1 MFELLLYLCFEKER
15 LQEMTKKIRT
25 RFAPSPTGPL
35 HLGGIRTAL
44 YAYLFAKKYHGDF
57 LLRIEDTDQNRSVEG
72 AEAYII
78 ETMKWCGIIPDE
90 GVGFGGEYGP
100 YRQSDRKS
108 IYKEYTQKLI
118 ENGSAYY
125 GFDTDDELAIWRA
138 ASAEKNNGISEAYNF
153 STRGAMR
160 NSLTLSKAEVDDLL
174 NKNTPYVIRLKVEDG
189 EDLVFED
196 TIRGQVAFKKSQLD
210 DRILLKSDGMPT
222 YHLAN
227 VVDDYLMKIT
237 HVIRGEEWLASTPHH
252 ILLYRAFGW
261 EADMPS
267 FSHLPLILKP
277 DGKGKLSK
285 RDGDRLGFP
294 VFGLAWTDP
303 ESKETSLGYKE
314 KGFESHAFINFL
326 AMLGWNDGTEKEL
339 FSHEELIQSFSL
351 ERVHKAGAKFNYE
364 KAIWYNQQF
373 IKSVNVSYLMD
384 HFKAFCLKN
393 NLNLSEEFIQK
404 YCEIFRDRITF
415 IHELDSIGAYLY
427 EPLKNID
434 LESLKKK
441 WGAKSLDFVNDYV
454 SKIETIDFN
463 VNVLEDTFKSLLAN
477 YEMGMG
483 QMMPVFRIALT
494 GIMQGP
500 SVFDTMILLGKEESI
515 ERFKNLEQITKD
527 F

>member
-1 MFELLLYLCFEKER
+1 MMKHV
-15 LQEMTKKIRT
+15 RT

-35 HLGGIRTAL
+35 HMGGIRTAL
-44 YAYLFAKKYHGDF
+44 YAYLFAKKHKGDF
-57 LLRIEDTDQNRSVEG
+57 LLRIEDTDQNRTVAG

-78 ETMKWCGIIPDE
+78 ETLKWCGITPDE

-100 YRQSDRKS
+100 YRQSDRKA

-118 ENGSAYY
+118 DNGSAYY
-125 GFDTDDELAIWRA
+125 GFDTDEELAIWRA
-138 ASAEKNNGISEAYNF
+138 ASAEKNNGISDAYNF

-160 NSLTLSKAEVDDLL
+160 NSLTLSKDDVEDLL
-174 NKNTPYVIRLKVEDG
+174 NKNTLYVIRLKVDDG

-237 HVIRGEEWLASTPHH
+237 DVIRGEEWLASTPHH

-303 ESKETSLGYKE
+303 ESKETSLGYRE
-314 KGFESHAFINFL
+314 KGFEPHAFINFL
-326 AMLGWNDGTEKEL
+326 AMLGWNDGTEKEV
-339 FSHEELIQSFSL
+339 FSDEELIESFSL
-351 ERVHKAGAKFNYE
+351 ERVHKAGAKFNYD

-373 IKSVNVSYLMD
+373 LKHVDLSHLTSYFESYASKNSLNVS
-384 HFKAFCLKN
+384 K
-393 NLNLSEEFIQK
+393 EFIQK
-404 YCEIFRDRITF
+404 YCEIFRDRISF
-415 IHELDSIGAYLY
+415 LY
-427 EPLKNID
+427 ELETIGGYLFGPLKTID
-434 LESLKKK
+434 TDSLKKK
-441 WGAKSLDFVNDYV
+441 WNSKSLDFINDYK
-454 SKIETIDFN
+454 SKLESIEFEPIA
-463 VNVLEDTFKSLLAN
+463 LESLFKEILTS

-500 SVFDTMILLGKEESI
+500 SVFDTMMLLGKRESL
-515 ERFKNLEQITKD
+515 ERFKNLENITKD

>member
-1 MFELLLYLCFEKER
+1 MI
-15 LQEMTKKIRT
+15 KKVRT

-44 YAYLFAKKYHGDF
+44 YAYLFAKKHNGDF
-57 LLRIEDTDQNRSVEG
+57 LLRIEDTDQNRSVQG
-72 AEAYII
+72 AEEYII
-78 ETMKWCGIIPDE
+78 ETLKWCGILPDE

-100 YRQSDRKS
+100 YRQSDRKA

-118 ENGSAYY
+118 DNGSAYY
-125 GFDTDDELAIWRA
+125 GFDTDEELAVWRA
-138 ASAEKNNGISEAYNF
+138 ESAEKNNGISDAYNF

-160 NSLTLSKAEVDDLL
+160 NSLTLSKDEVADLL
-174 NKNTPYVIRLKVEDG
+174 NKNTPYVIRLKVDDG

-303 ESKETSLGYKE
+303 ESKETSLGYRE
-314 KGFESHAFINFL
+314 KGFEPHAFINFL
-326 AMLGWNDGTEKEL
+326 AMLGWNDGTEKEI
-339 FSHEELIQSFSL
+339 FTHEELIQSFSL
-351 ERVHKAGAKFNYE
+351 DRVHKAGAKFNYD

-373 IKSVNVSYLMD
+373 LKHVDLSHLTNYFESYTT
-384 HFKAFCLKN
+384 N
-393 NLNLSEEFIQK
+393 QGLNLSTDFIQR
-404 YCEIFRDRITF
+404 YCEIFRDRISF
-415 IHELDSIGAYLY
+415 VHDLEKIGNYLY
-427 EPLKNID
+427 HNLETID
-434 LESLKKK
+434 IDSLKKK
-441 WGAKSLDFVNDYV
+441 WSPKSLDFANDYI
-454 SKIETIDFN
+454 SKLDNTAFDSSN
-463 VNVLEDTFKSLLAN
+463 LEELFKELLAN
-477 YEMGMG
+477 YDMGMG

-500 SVFDTMILLGKEESI
+500 SVFDTMMLLGKEESQK
-515 ERFKNLEQITKD
+515 RFKNLEILTKE

>member
-1 MFELLLYLCFEKER
+1 MI
-15 LQEMTKKIRT
+15 KKVRT

-44 YAYLFAKKYHGDF
+44 YAYLFAKKHKGDF
-57 LLRIEDTDQNRSVEG
+57 LLRIEDTDQNRSVQG
-72 AEAYII
+72 AEEYII
-78 ETMKWCGIIPDE
+78 ETLKWCGILPDE

-100 YRQSDRKS
+100 YRQSDRKA
-108 IYKEYTQKLI
+108 IYQEYTQKLI
-118 ENGSAYY
+118 DNGSAYY
-125 GFDTDDELAIWRA
+125 GFETDEELAVWRA
-138 ASAEKNNGISEAYNF
+138 ASAEKNKGISDAYNF
-153 STRGAMR
+153 STRSAMR
-160 NSLTLSKAEVDDLL
+160 NSLTLPKEEVSDLL
-174 NKNTPYVIRLKVEDG
+174 NKNTPYVVRLKVDDG

-303 ESKETSLGYKE
+303 ESKETSLGYRE
-314 KGFESHAFINFL
+314 KGFEPHAFINFL
-326 AMLGWNDGTEKEL
+326 AMLGWNDGTEKEI
-339 FSHEELIQSFSL
+339 FTHEELIQSFSL
-351 ERVHKAGAKFNYE
+351 DRVHKAGAKFNYD

-373 IKSVNVSYLMD
+373 LKHVDLSHLTNYFESYT
-384 HFKAFCLKN
+384 KN
-393 NLNLSEEFIQK
+393 QGLNLSTDFIQK
-404 YCEIFRDRITF
+404 YCEIFRDRISF
-415 IHELDSIGAYLY
+415 VHDLEKIGNYLY
-427 EPLKNID
+427 HNLETID
-434 LESLKKK
+434 IDSLKKK
-441 WGAKSLDFVNDYV
+441 WSPKSLDFVNEYI
-454 SKIETIDFN
+454 SKLDNTAFDSSK
-463 VNVLEDTFKSLLAN
+463 LEELFKELLAN

-500 SVFDTMILLGKEESI
+500 SVFDTMMLLGKEESI
-515 ERFKNLEQITKD
+515 KRFENLKNLTKE

>member
-1 MFELLLYLCFEKER
+1 M
-15 LQEMTKKIRT
+15 MKKVRT

-44 YAYLFAKKYHGDF
+44 YAYLFAKKHKGDF
-57 LLRIEDTDQNRSVEG
+57 LLRIEDTDQNRSVVG

-78 ETMKWCGIIPDE
+78 ETLKWCGILPDE

-100 YRQSDRKS
+100 YRQSDRKA

-118 ENGSAYY
+118 DNGSAYY
-125 GFDTDDELAIWRA
+125 GFDTDEELAVWRA
-138 ASAEKNNGISEAYNF
+138 ESAEKNNGISDAYNF
-153 STRGAMR
+153 STRSAMR
-160 NSLTLSKAEVDDLL
+160 NSLKLSKEEVSDLL
-174 NKNTPYVIRLKVEDG
+174 NKNTPYVVRLKVDEG

-314 KGFESHAFINFL
+314 KGFEPHAFINFL
-326 AMLGWNDGTEKEL
+326 AMLGWNDGTEKEI
-339 FSHEELIQSFSL
+339 FTHEELIQSFSL
-351 ERVHKAGAKFNYE
+351 DRVHKAGAKFNYD

-373 IKSVNVSYLMD
+373 LKHVDLSHLTNYFESYTT
-384 HFKAFCLKN
+384 N
-393 NLNLSEEFIQK
+393 QGLNLSTDFIQR
-404 YCEIFRDRITF
+404 YCEIFRDRISF
-415 IHELDSIGAYLY
+415 VHDLEKIGNYLY
-427 EPLKNID
+427 HNLETID
-434 LESLKKK
+434 IDSLKKK
-441 WGAKSLDFVNDYV
+441 WSPKSLDFVNDYI
-454 SKIETIDFN
+454 SKLDNTAFDSSN
-463 VNVLEDTFKSLLAN
+463 LEELFKELLAN

-500 SVFDTMILLGKEESI
+500 SVFDTMMLLGKEESQK
-515 ERFKNLEQITKD
+515 RFKNLEILTKE

>member
-1 MFELLLYLCFEKER
+1 MMKHV
-15 LQEMTKKIRT
+15 RT

-35 HLGGIRTAL
+35 HMGGIRTAL
-44 YAYLFAKKYHGDF
+44 YAYLFAKKYKGDF
-57 LLRIEDTDQNRSVEG
+57 LLRIEDTDQNRTVAG

-78 ETMKWCGIIPDE
+78 ETLKWCGITPDE

-100 YRQSDRKS
+100 YRQSDRKA

-118 ENGSAYY
+118 DNGSAYY
-125 GFDTDDELAIWRA
+125 GFDTDEELAIWRA
-138 ASAEKNNGISEAYNF
+138 ASAEKNNGISDAYNF

-160 NSLTLSKAEVDDLL
+160 NSLTLSKDDVEDLL
-174 NKNTPYVIRLKVEDG
+174 NKNTLYVIRLKVDDG

-237 HVIRGEEWLASTPHH
+237 DVIRGEEWLASTPHH

-303 ESKETSLGYKE
+303 ESKETSLGYRE
-314 KGFESHAFINFL
+314 KGFEPHAFINFL
-326 AMLGWNDGTEKEL
+326 AMLGWNDGTEKEV
-339 FSHEELIQSFSL
+339 FSDEELIESFSL
-351 ERVHKAGAKFNYE
+351 ERVHKAGAKFNYD

-373 IKSVNVSYLMD
+373 LKHVDLSHLISYFESYASKNSLNVS
-384 HFKAFCLKN
+384 K
-393 NLNLSEEFIQK
+393 EFIQK
-404 YCEIFRDRITF
+404 YCEIFRDRISF
-415 IHELDSIGAYLY
+415 LY
-427 EPLKNID
+427 ELETIGSYLFGPLKTID
-434 LESLKKK
+434 TDSLKKK
-441 WGAKSLDFVNDYV
+441 WTSKSLDFIIDYTAKLE
-454 SKIETIDFN
+454 SIEFEPIA
-463 VNVLEDTFKSLLAN
+463 LELLFKELLAS

-483 QMMPVFRIALT
+483 QMMPIFRIALT

-500 SVFDTMILLGKEESI
+500 SVFDTMILLGKTESL
-515 ERFKNLEQITKD
+515 ERFKNLENITKE

>member
-1 MFELLLYLCFEKER
+1 MMK
-15 LQEMTKKIRT
+15 QVRT

-35 HLGGIRTAL
+35 HIGGIRTAL
-44 YAYLFAKKYHGDF
+44 YAFLFAKKHQGDF
-57 LLRIEDTDQNRSVEG
+57 LLRIEDTDQNRTVQG
-72 AEAYII
+72 AEEYII
-78 ETMKWCGIIPDE
+78 ETLTWCGIIPDE
-90 GVGFGGEYGP
+90 GVGFGGKYGP
-100 YRQSDRKS
+100 YRQSDRKA
-108 IYKEYTQKLI
+108 IYREYTQKLI

-125 GFDTDDELAIWRA
+125 GFDTDEELAVWRA
-138 ASAEKNNGISEAYNF
+138 NSAEKNNGISDAYNF
-153 STRGAMR
+153 STRVTMR
-160 NSLTLSKAEVDDLL
+160 NSLTLSKNEVVDLL
-174 NKNTPYVIRLKVEDG
+174 NNNVPYVVRLKVDDG
-189 EDLVFED
+189 EDLIFED

-227 VVDDYLMKIT
+227 VVDDYLMKIS

-261 EADMPS
+261 EDDMPS

-303 ESKETSLGYKE
+303 ESKETSLGYRE
-314 KGFESHAFINFL
+314 KGFEPQAFINFL
-326 AMLGWNDGTEKEL
+326 AMLGWNDGTEKEI
-339 FSHEELIQSFSL
+339 FSDEELIHSFSL
-351 ERVHKAGAKFNYE
+351 ERVHKAGAKFNYD

-373 IKSVNVSYLMD
+373 
-384 HFKAFCLKN
+384 LKN
-393 NLNLSEEFIQK
+393 VNLTYLASYFESYASKNSLNLSDTFIQK
-404 YCEIFRDRITF
+404 YCEIFRERISF
-415 IHELDSIGAYLY
+415 IHDLEKIGSYLY
-427 EPLKNID
+427 NKIESID
-434 LESLKKK
+434 LDSLKKK
-441 WGAKSLDFVNDYV
+441 WSSKSQDFVNDYI
-454 SKIETIDFN
+454 SKIETTEFDSKR
-463 VNVLEDTFKSLLAN
+463 LEELFKELLIK

-500 SVFDTMILLGKEESI
+500 SVFDSMILLGKEESI
-515 ERFKNLEQITKD
+515 KRFAHLEVLTRD